1 MARVE
6 ERLQAETGLCCAP
19 TDRPVLSD
27 AAAFRFSTVFK
38 ALSDPTRVKVVSL
51 LAEVGELCVC
61 DIKANFDLGPST
73 MSHNLKVLR
82 EAGLLRADKRGL
94 WIFYRLEPGA
104 LAMLREF
111 AA

>member
-1 MARVE
+1 M
-6 ERLQAETGLCCAP
+6 
-19 TDRPVLSD
+19 
-27 AAAFRFSTVFK
+27 
-38 ALSDPTRVKVVSL
+38 
-51 LAEVGELCVC
+51 C

-73 MSHNLKVLR
+73 MSHHLKVLR